1 MLQAAKRAN
10 ITIVSLPMVNQWL
23 QNRCELGEKTPRRR
37 GIPLLK
43 EITTRNIPVC
53 LASDNIRDQ
62 FYGYG
67 DLDMLEVF
75 RLSVFIAHLDRPSLG
90 DWPKAVTT
98 TPAQAMGIGE
108 THGLLKEGGPANFVI
123 FRGRQYSELF
133 SRSQHDRLVVR
144 NGKWIA
150 TTVPNYDELD
160 PILDHHALSKTQ
172 PLIGSNDS
180 KENRKT
186 IV

>member
-1 MLQAAKRAN
+1 
-10 ITIVSLPMVNQWL
+10 
-23 QNRCELGEKTPRRR
+23 
-37 GIPLLK
+37 
-43 EITTRNIPVC
+43 
-53 LASDNIRDQ
+53 
-62 FYGYG
+62 
-67 DLDMLEVF
+67 
-75 RLSVFIAHLDRPSLG
+75 
-90 DWPKAVTT
+90 
-98 TPAQAMGIGE
+98 MGIGE